1 MDCIY
6 SRCGHKE
13 SNMTE
18 RLSLTCLF
26 ESLYYNLSVS
36 LQYFVWD
43 SFEKTW
49 VIKEESDYNV

>member
-13 SNMTE
+13 FNMTE
-18 RLSLTCLF
+18 RLSLTCVF
-26 ESLYYNLSVS
+26 ESLYNLSVS